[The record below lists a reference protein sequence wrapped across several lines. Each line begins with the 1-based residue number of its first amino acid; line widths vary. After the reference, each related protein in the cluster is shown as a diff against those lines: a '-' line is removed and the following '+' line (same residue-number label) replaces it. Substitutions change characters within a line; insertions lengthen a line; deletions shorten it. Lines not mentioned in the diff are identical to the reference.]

1 MSFTKRR
8 LVCATVNRTAPSL
21 PKLRHTEQQIKTPTP
36 SPDTDADVGRPEG
49 RIRAEAD
56 RTPTTPYLATAG
68 SWRYVGYQ
76 FKSGGLV
83 EELTFNGPQIAAA
96 RRQSNSLQRYRFS
109 GGISVIDAENC
120 ACFAGSTGLC
130 LIVVLAGF
138 LPRKLSLFQFVAGLI
153 GLGANPPP
161 QFGQTS
167 CRTRSTQ
174 LTQNVHSY
182 EQIRASSESGGSFL
196 LQCSQVGRSSS
207 IDRLRRASVRGPAW
221 TRASRPWDASSN
233 RDSRSGRGQRL
244 DTCDRGC
251 RFSNRPGFS
260 QPCSLLR

>member
-83 EELTFNGPQIAAA
+83 EELTFNGH
-96 RRQSNSLQRYRFS
+96 RS
-109 GGISVIDAENC
+109 
-120 ACFAGSTGLC
+120 
-130 LIVVLAGF
+130 
-138 LPRKLSLFQFVAGLI
+138 
-153 GLGANPPP
+153 PPP
-161 QFGQTS
+161 EGNP
-167 CRTRSTQ
+167 TRC
-174 LTQNVHSY
+174 NV
-182 EQIRASSESGGSFL
+182 IASPEGY
-196 LQCSQVGRSSS
+196 
-207 IDRLRRASVRGPAW
+207 P
-221 TRASRPWDASSN
+221 
-233 RDSRSGRGQRL
+233 
-244 DTCDRGC
+244 
-251 RFSNRPGFS
+251 
-260 QPCSLLR
+260 